1 MNKNFKVRILEVEAG
16 KPIVILNEKEASE
29 RSIFLNDRIRISH
42 GEKKT
47 VAIVDFSK
55 KISKDEIVLFKE
67 SKESLGIEEEERVEI
82 EPVVKPDSISY
93 IRKKIHRKSLREGEI
108 EEIIRDTVDL
118 HLTDPELTAFNIAI
132 AMSDFSLQEAENL
145 TRSMINTG
153 DRIDIENA
161 VDKHCIG
168 GIPGNRTTPL
178 IVPIIAAAG
187 YKIPKTSSR
196 AISSP
201 AGTADAME
209 VLADVEYTA
218 NEIKELVERVNGCMT
233 LGGAVNLAPADD
245 EFIRVRKSLGLDPLE
260 LVLSSVMAKKKAVG
274 SDTVLIDIPVG
285 EEAKT
290 KSREEAEK
298 VADCFEEL
306 GERLDMDVVTFIS
319 DGSRPI
325 GKGIGPALEAR
336 DVLGILESEGEKGPQ
351 DLKEKVL
358 KMSNILLD
366 EVGYGGNAEEILETG
381 VAYEK
386 MKDIIEAQRGHISRS
401 KEIEIGR
408 HKEVINSE
416 EEGKVR
422 KIHNFPINEIA
433 RTAGCPKAK
442 KAGLY
447 LHKSLGENVREGDKL
462 FTIYSENKNRLIK
475 ASKEANEKKVFE
487 IVSSL

>member
-1 MNKNFKVRILEVEAG
+1 MNKNFRVRTLEVEAG
-16 KPIVILNEKEASE
+16 KPIVILNEREASE

-42 GEKKT
+42 EGKKT

-55 KISKDEIVLFKE
+55 KISKDEIVLFEE
-67 SKESLGIEEEERVEI
+67 SKEALCIEEGERVEI
-82 EPVVKPDSISY
+82 EPVVKPDSVSY
-93 IRKKIHRKSLREGEI
+93 IRKKIHRKSLSEDEI
-108 EEIIRDTVDL
+108 EEIIGDTVDL

-132 AMSDFSLQEAENL
+132 AMSDFSLQEAEYL

-153 DRIDIENA
+153 ETIDIKNA

-178 IVPIIAAAG
+178 IVSIIAAAG

-201 AGTADAME
+201 AGTADTIE
-209 VLADVEYTA
+209 VLADVEYSA
-218 NEIKELVERVNGCMT
+218 AEIKELVDRVNGCMT

-290 KSREEAEK
+290 KSEKEAVK
-298 VADCFEEL
+298 VADSFEKL
-306 GERLDMDVVTFIS
+306 GKRLDMDVVTFIS
-319 DGSRPI
+319 DGSKPI
-325 GKGIGPALEAR
+325 GRGIGPALEAR
-336 DVLGILESEGEKGPQ
+336 DVLRILESKGRRGPR

-366 EVGYGGNAEEILETG
+366 EVGYEGDAEEILETG
-381 VAYEK
+381 RAYEK
-386 MKDIIEAQRGHISRS
+386 IKETIEAQRGHIFRS
-401 KEIEIGR
+401 EKIEIGK
-408 HKEVINSE
+408 HKKVINSKK
-416 EEGKVR
+416 EGKIR

-442 KAGLY
+442 KAGIY
-447 LHKSLGENVREGDKL
+447 LHKSIGENVKRGDKL
-462 FTIYSENKNRLIK
+462 FTIYSENKNRLTK
-475 ASKEANEKKVFE
+475 ASEEAKETKVFE
-487 IVSSL
+487 IGSSQ